1 MLYTNRRYTK
11 LAKTSR
17 ELERELMYDAIEAL
31 ANCLEEG
38 YTGYYCDLHHEVF
51 NTDYYVSSS
60 DEAMGIFDNVD
71 NVFWAIGKI
80 WEYEKDNFGE
90 IYCDFADAM
99 KIMNMLHYII
109 GEEAMY
115 KIPFEDIV
123 GDYWNEDAIEE
134 INEELAKAY
143 REYLENNF

>member
-1 MLYTNRRYTK
+1 M
-11 LAKTSR
+11 AKTSR

-99 KIMNMLHYII
+99 KVMNMLYYII
-109 GEEAMY
+109 GEDAMY
-115 KIPFEDIV
+115 KIPFEDIIS
-123 GDYWNEDAIEE
+123 DYWNEDAIEE

-143 REYLENNF
+143 REYLETNF